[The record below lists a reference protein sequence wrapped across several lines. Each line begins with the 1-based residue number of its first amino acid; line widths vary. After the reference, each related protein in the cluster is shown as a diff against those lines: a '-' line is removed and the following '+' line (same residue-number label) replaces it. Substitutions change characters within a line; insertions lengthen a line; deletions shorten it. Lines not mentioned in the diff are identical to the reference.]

1 MTDTSLRD
9 LLEAAEGDLDTYRHP
24 DVSEAQR
31 RLNEVL
37 EAAGLG
43 STGTDRITRLRVGPR
58 EVFVRAEYSVR
69 SCVSDN
75 EYEFPVTILDAPD
88 PVAAARRWG
97 LERRRGEAVAK
108 VAEAKRAKER
118 WEAELAGIE
127 AALAAA

>member
-1 MTDTSLRD
+1 MTDTSLRG

-58 EVFVRAEYSVR
+58 EVFVRTEYSVR
-69 SCVSDN
+69 SCICDD
-75 EYEFPVTILDAPD
+75 EYEFPVGIIDEPD

-97 LERRRGEAVAK
+97 LERRRKEAVGK
-108 VAEAKRAKER
+108 LEEARRALAH
-118 WEAELAGIE
+118 WESELAGIE
-127 AALAAA
+127 EKLAA